1 MYAHN
6 VFNKKV
12 CIKIL
17 FSNNDTDIYF
27 VDSDIAWFCSD
38 YVNILTVDLS
48 NDSLD
53 ELILVKMILKLLLVP
68 HIWLGLINLNNAK
81 ELKIN

>member
-27 VDSDIAWFCSD
+27 VDSDIA
-38 YVNILTVDLS
+38 
-48 NDSLD
+48 
-53 ELILVKMILKLLLVP
+53 
-68 HIWLGLINLNNAK
+68 
-81 ELKIN
+81 